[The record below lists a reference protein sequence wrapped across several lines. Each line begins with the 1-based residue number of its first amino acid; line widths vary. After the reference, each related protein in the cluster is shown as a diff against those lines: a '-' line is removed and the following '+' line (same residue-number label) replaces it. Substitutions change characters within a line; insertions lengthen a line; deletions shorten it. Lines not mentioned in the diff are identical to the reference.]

1 MTSFISDRV
10 SNIWQNESSVKL
22 GGPFSVNWLCQTDL
36 PFVKVGNMN
45 NPINNNESIRN
56 SRDTQELP
64 RDIGSYICNMCFEHE
79 KGEAA
84 YRIGKQQFVDEAA
97 IQRLMDEVRKN
108 KESKIQLNLLY

>member
-1 MTSFISDRV
+1 MTSFISDKV

-36 PFVKVGNMN
+36 PFVKVGNLS

-56 SRDTQELP
+56 SRDTQEMP
-64 RDIGSYICNMCFEHE
+64 KDIGTYICNLCFEHE

-84 YRIGKQQFVDEAA
+84 YKIGKQQFIDEAS
-97 IQRLMDEVRKN
+97 IQRLMDEVKKN
-108 KESKIQLNLLY
+108 KESNKILF